1 MPAETRRPQAGPL
14 GAPETPRNQ
23 PLVASLT
30 HQPGNVN
37 PGGQSP
43 RSHGEWLAALVG
55 GGWLRRLSDLDRRVL
70 LALVAHARR
79 QGGTWTAWPRVDTLA
94 VETGAST
101 WRVSR
106 ALSRLET
113 CGLIRSTCRSGGR
126 GRATEWQVLLPPG
139 ATLAAPETPT
149 LRMGV
154 SEPETP
160 TPRVRVS
167 GRKGHPP
174 GAERVTLWVQ
184 PGMAKTRTRSGF
196 QPFFTPGTNTKNQ
209 DNTAASQQ
217 EPPPGVGVFKASPLR
232 DSGGAGHSGGA
243 QETPLQPA
251 SPRAGISPAGEGVP
265 LPADGGKRAPTKGRA
280 PKRVAGTTQASSRR
294 ANPPAEAAQELASR
308 WGIPKAVA
316 LRAVTAAARMVGG
329 LERVHQVVVALPA
342 GPAPQ
347 DPVSRL
353 VAACRAEARRRADL
367 EEAAQYLVAA
377 GVAADVAEP
386 LARWLLDRGL
396 GPAAVRRLAPEA
408 AALAGDVREALERAP
423 APRTLHGWDAW
434 RWLRDVGTR
443 RPTAAATAAPTEI
456 PPY

>member
-14 GAPETPRNQ
+14 GAPRTPRNQ
-23 PLVASLT
+23 PLSASLT

-55 GGWLRRLSDLDRRVL
+55 GGWLHRLSDLDKRVL
-70 LALVAHARR
+70 LALVARARR

-94 VETGAST
+94 VETGTST

-167 GRKGHPP
+167 SRKGHPP

-184 PGMAKTRTRSGF
+184 TGVAESQTRSGF
-196 QPFFTPGTNTKNQ
+196 QPFFAPGTNIRNQ
-209 DNTAASQQ
+209 ENTATQQ
-217 EPPPGVGVFKASPLR
+217 DPLPGAFGASPLR
-232 DSGGAGHSGGA
+232 GSGGAGHSGGA
-243 QETPLQPA
+243 QGTSLQPA
-251 SPRAGISPAGEGVP
+251 TPRAGISPAGEGVP
-265 LPADGGKRAPTKGRA
+265 SIPADGDRRAPTKGRA
-280 PKRVAGTTQASSRR
+280 PSGVSRTTQASPRW
-294 ANPPAEAAQELASR
+294 ANPAAETARELASR
-308 WGIPKAVA
+308 WGIPKAAA
-316 LRAVTAAARMVGG
+316 LRAVTAAARMVGTV
-329 LERVHQVVVALPA
+329 ERVHQVVVALPA

-353 VAACRAEARRRADL
+353 VAACRAEARRRTDL

-377 GVAADVAEP
+377 GVAADVAEA
-386 LARWLLDRGL
+386 LAGWLLDRGL

-423 APRTLHGWDAW
+423 RTMHGWDAW
-434 RWLRDVGTR
+434 RWLRDAV
-443 RPTAAATAAPTEI
+443 RPQRAAPATVAA
-456 PPY
+456 PRFRF

>member
-23 PLVASLT
+23 PLSASLT

-94 VETGAST
+94 VETGTST

-154 SEPETP
+154 SEPQTP

-167 GRKGHPP
+167 RKKGHPP
-174 GAERVTLWVQ
+174 GAKRVTLWVQ
-184 PGMAKTRTRSGF
+184 PGMAETQTRSGF
-196 QPFFTPGTNTKNQ
+196 QPFFAQGTNIRNQ
-209 DNTAASQQ
+209 ENTATQQ
-217 EPPPGVGVFKASPLR
+217 DPLPGAFGASPLR
-232 DSGGAGHSGGA
+232 GSGGAGHSGGA
-243 QETPLQPA
+243 QGTSLQPA
-251 SPRAGISPAGEGVP
+251 TPRPGISPAGEGGSSI
-265 LPADGGKRAPTKGRA
+265 PADGNERAPAKGRA
-280 PKRVAGTTQASSRR
+280 PKRVAGTTQAPPRR
-294 ANPPAEAAQELASR
+294 PNPAADAARELARR
-308 WGIPKAVA
+308 WGIPGSAA
-316 LRAVTAAARMVGG
+316 LRAVKAAARMAGG
-329 LERVHQVVVALPA
+329 VDRVHQVVLAIPA

-353 VAACRAEARRRADL
+353 VAACRAEVRRRADL
-367 EEAAQYLVAA
+367 EEAMQYLVAA
-377 GVAADVAEP
+377 GLDVDVAEA
-386 LARWLLDRGL
+386 LAQWMLDRGL

-408 AALAGDVREALERAP
+408 AALAAGNLREALERAP
-423 APRTLHGWDAW
+423 RTMHGWDAW
-434 RWLRDVGTR
+434 RWLRDAV
-443 RPTAAATAAPTEI
+443 RPQRAAPATTSA
-456 PPY
+456 PRFRF